1 LIRNPG
7 RESDETRRQT
17 NDGQRENVED
27 DVNSAELRIN
37 ADRLREELDLE
48 IDGGL
53 ATGADGA
60 VRAALHER
68 LESDLELARERQEL
82 LAVHSLLAAAVVKP
96 RPGFAAEVMR
106 SLPAAAWEG
115 RTVSA
120 WRWPFALLLVL
131 GGVAAALFG
140 GAAAELEPAAPGLA
154 AFAALA
160 KLFSSAAL
168 AGAGLAGATWQG
180 LGLGLAQW
188 LVSSK
193 LHLLAGAILVAAL
206 NLLLFRLIRPTAREG
221 ATGGRTASTRSSR
234 RPR

>member
-1 LIRNPG
+1 M
-7 RESDETRRQT
+7 
-17 NDGQRENVED
+17 
-27 DVNSAELRIN
+27 N

-48 IDGGL
+48 IDGVL
-53 ATGADGA
+53 AAESDGA

-68 LESDLELARERQEL
+68 LESDLEMARERQEL
-82 LAVHSLLAAAVVKP
+82 LAVHSVLAASVVKP

-106 SLPAAAWEG
+106 SLPAAPWEG
-115 RTVSA
+115 RAVSA
-120 WRWPFALLLVL
+120 WRWPFVLLLVL

-154 AFAALA
+154 AFGALA

-168 AGAGLAGATWQG
+168 AGAGMAGATWQG

-206 NLLLFRLIRPTAREG
+206 NLLLFRLIRPAAREG
-221 ATGGRTASTRSSR
+221 ATGRASRARLTPR
-234 RPR
+234 R